1 MIESVPGAGRRCI
14 LVVDD
19 IQANRAVARLILG
32 EAGFDVR
39 EAAHGA
45 MAVQMQVAAPADLVL
60 MDLQMPVLNGFGATE
75 RIRRAERMAGRPPVP
90 ILAVTGANH
99 GSIREECLAR
109 GMDDHL
115 PKPYEPVQLL
125 HLVARWTGSP
135 VPGGTV
141 DCTGTASQDLDE
153 RRLHDLAAVLPEPL
167 FIELVGDFVRIGLEQ
182 ADALARAAADG
193 HVTTTRSL
201 LHDLV
206 GTAGNA
212 GLMLVSR
219 RAGETLQQFR
229 TGQTEAGLADAAAL
243 AVLSACGWRLLRDRL
258 LNRPAIRAAG

>member
-1 MIESVPGAGRRCI
+1 MIKAATGTARRSI

-19 IQANRAVARLILG
+19 IQANRAVARLILE
-32 EAGFDVR
+32 EAGFDVG
-39 EAAHGA
+39 EALHGA
-45 MAVQMQVAAPADLVL
+45 MAVQMQVASPADLVL

-75 RIRRAERMAGRPPVP
+75 RIRRAESVAGRARVP
-90 ILAVTGANH
+90 ILAVTGVTH
-99 GSIREECLAR
+99 GGIREECLAR

-115 PKPYEPVQLL
+115 PKPYEPGQLL
-125 HLVARWTGSP
+125 RLVVRWTGLP
-135 VPGGTV
+135 VQGGNG
-141 DCTGTASQDLDE
+141 DCTGTTSQDLDE
-153 RRLHDLAAVLPEPL
+153 RKLLDLAAVLPERL
-167 FIELVGDFVRIGLEQ
+167 FIELIGDFVRIGLEQ

-193 HVTTTRSL
+193 RVTTARTL

-219 RAGETLQQFR
+219 RAGETLHQFR
-229 TGQTEAGLADAAAL
+229 TGRNEAGLADAAAL

-258 LNRPAIRAAG
+258 LDRSAMRAAG